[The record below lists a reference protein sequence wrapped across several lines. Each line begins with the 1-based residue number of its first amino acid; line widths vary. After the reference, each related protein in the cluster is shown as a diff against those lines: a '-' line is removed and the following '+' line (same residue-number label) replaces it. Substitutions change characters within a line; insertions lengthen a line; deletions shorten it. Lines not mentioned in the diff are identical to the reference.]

1 MVWGLGMTEGRRLMG
16 DFLPIQALSK
26 DAAGLESSRLRGG
39 IPRQERKLAGSS
51 RSYTPPLPAGGSP
64 EILRIQSPSAR
75 LNRAKRGDRSGSVPR
90 NPGAGAGGSGGVTE
104 EAREFLPAVERYI
117 EGVK

>member
-1 MVWGLGMTEGRRLMG
+1 MVWGIGMTEGRRLME

-26 DAAGLESSRLRGG
+26 DAAGLESSRLGSG

-51 RSYTPPLPAGGSP
+51 RSYTPPLPAGGCP
-64 EILRIQSPSAR
+64 ELLRIQSPSAR
-75 LNRAKRGDRSGSVPR
+75 LDHVKRGDRSGSVLR
-90 NPGAGAGGSGGVTE
+90 NTRARAGGGGGVTE